1 MELTRSLLTYELAF
15 WKSDGSQKMEQAIA
29 LNRSGSTKNMLSG
42 IQIVDVDTHIRM
54 ESRSAAHGLL
64 ARRNG

>member
-1 MELTRSLLTYELAF
+1 
-15 WKSDGSQKMEQAIA
+15 MEQAIA